1 MLSGAAAQ
9 QAATVRADIDPEADR
24 VLADGTRLKQVLA
37 NLVSNA
43 IKYNSPAARSR

>member
-9 QAATVRADIDPEADR
+9 QAATVRADIDTEADR
-24 VLADGTRLKQVLA
+24 VWPMARGSAGACESDQH
-37 NLVSNA
+37 A